1 MYGAVDQHNEFANL
15 VHIIVDTILKA
26 KIVDDHTLRRMRG
39 RAKALPDG
47 EDEEVVL
54 PRNLDFNGSLR
65 SLFRLLVQYPY

>member
-15 VHIIVDTILKA
+15 VHTIADTIPKA

-65 SLFRLLVQYPY
+65 SLFRVLVQYPY